1 MTCGG
6 EFLNF
11 LEGGQIV
18 FVDVDDYVRRVQL
31 AQNIELD
38 ILRAADLRHVAH
50 GVARM
55 NTESGAANHLRV
67 EAKAEEELGDRR
79 YQRDD
84 ARVCVG
90 ARMHVAGGIDTA
102 RPKNR
107 LSMRASFKSG
117 VAGARLLFATGHDP
131 IEQPARHQ
139 FQQRGNPTHLPRDR
153 AVTHA
158 RDDRVGRALRERL
171 DVH

>member
-1 MTCGG
+1 MRDDDMRR
-6 EFLNF
+6 EFLDF

-18 FVDVDDYVRRVQL
+18 LVDVDDYVRRMQL

-38 ILRAADLRHVAH
+38 VLRAADLRHVAH
-50 GVARM
+50 GVSRM

-67 EAKAEEELGDRR
+67 KAEAEEELGDRR

-102 RPKNR
+102 HRRIGYQCAVFQIMRRRRAAFVCDRP
-107 LSMRASFKSG
+107 
-117 VAGARLLFATGHDP
+117 
-131 IEQPARHQ
+131 
-139 FQQRGNPTHLPRDR
+139 
-153 AVTHA
+153 
-158 RDDRVGRALRERL
+158 
-171 DVH
+171 

>member
-1 MTCGG
+1 MRDDDVRH

-11 LEGGQIV
+11 LERGQIV
-18 FVDVDDYVRRVQL
+18 LVDVDDYVRRMQL

-38 ILRAADLRHVAH
+38 VLRAADLRHVAH

-67 EAKAEEELGDRR
+67 EAEAEEKLGDRWH
-79 YQRDD
+79 QRDD

-102 RPKNR
+102 HRRIGYQCAVIQIRRRRRAAFVCDRP
-107 LSMRASFKSG
+107 
-117 VAGARLLFATGHDP
+117 
-131 IEQPARHQ
+131 
-139 FQQRGNPTHLPRDR
+139 
-153 AVTHA
+153 
-158 RDDRVGRALRERL
+158 
-171 DVH
+171 